1 MKLKVLIIDD
11 EKDICFL
18 ISEILKDEKYQTF
31 TALDSKEALN
41 KFQLYK
47 PDLVILDVW
56 LGKKNKV
63 DVIPYEDFYITIPK
77 RKKSIIKSILEY
89 EGPVNTPINKGD
101 KLGVLKIYLS
111 DELIKEIDILAA
123 ENVKRSNI
131 FVRLFTSLNYLVWG
145 DV

>member
-1 MKLKVLIIDD
+1 MRKFDTVSITK
-11 EKDICFL
+11 KDVI
-18 ISEILKDEKYQTF
+18 F
-31 TALDSKEALN
+31 TS
-41 KFQLYK
+41 
-47 PDLVILDVW
+47 LDVW

-89 EGPVNTPINKGD
+89 EGPIDTPINKGD
-101 KLGVLKIYLS
+101 KLGVLKVYLS